1 MKGTKMQK
9 HNDRNTAVLF
19 KSDRKDDP
27 KDRDYHG
34 EFTDAGGVEH
44 WISGWANTSK
54 KGVKYLRLVFKPK
67 NEAPA
72 KAPVFN
78 DSVDF

>member
-9 HNDRNTAVLF
+9 RNDRNTAVLF

-34 EFTDAGGVEH
+34 EFTDGNNVEH

-67 NEAPA
+67 NEAP
-72 KAPVFN
+72 KAPPFN

>member
-1 MKGTKMQK
+1 MQK
-9 HNDRNTAVLF
+9 KFDDKNTAVIF
-19 KSDRKDDP
+19 RSEHKADP

-34 EFTDAGGVEH
+34 SYTDAAGVEH

-67 NEAPA
+67 NEAP
-72 KAPVFN
+72 KKPPFN